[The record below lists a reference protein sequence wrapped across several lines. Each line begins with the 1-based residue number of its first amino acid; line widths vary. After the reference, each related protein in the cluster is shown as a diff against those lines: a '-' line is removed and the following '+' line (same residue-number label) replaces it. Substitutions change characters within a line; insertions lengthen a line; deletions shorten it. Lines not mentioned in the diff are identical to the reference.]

1 MLKIKAPCDLISQ
14 KSVIRSYVTQTA
26 NEFLNDPIES
36 DEKVKTKDLS
46 RINGGFCLRK
56 KL

>member
-1 MLKIKAPCDLISQ
+1 
-14 KSVIRSYVTQTA
+14 VIRSYVTQTA